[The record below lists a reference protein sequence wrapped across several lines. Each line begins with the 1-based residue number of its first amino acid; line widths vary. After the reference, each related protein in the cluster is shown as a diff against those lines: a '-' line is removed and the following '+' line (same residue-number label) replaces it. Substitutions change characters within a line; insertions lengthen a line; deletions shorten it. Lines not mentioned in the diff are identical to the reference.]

1 MSGEAPAVRLLDA
14 ALLDVVSR
22 DAVSRPRRRANFN
35 LHPDETFPAH
45 RLLNAIEPDSY
56 LPPHRHLDP
65 LKEETII
72 VLRGELGVLQFDDG
86 GRVLAG
92 WRLAAGSACFGID
105 IAHGVWHTAIA
116 LCPGTVIFEAKAGP
130 YRPLAEEERAPWAPA
145 EGDPAAIAYWQSLR
159 DAVPHEVAAA

>member
-1 MSGEAPAVRLLDA
+1 MSGEAPAIRLLDA
-14 ALLDVVSR
+14 ALLDAVSR
-22 DAVSRPRRRANFN
+22 DAASRPRRRANFN
-35 LHPDETFPAH
+35 FHPADTFPAH

-65 LKEETII
+65 LKDETIV
-72 VLRGELGVLQFDDG
+72 VLRGELGVLRFDDG
-86 GRVLAG
+86 GRVVAG
-92 WRLAAGSACFGID
+92 WRLVAGGECFGVD

-130 YRPLAEEERAPWAPA
+130 YRPLADAERAPWAPA

-159 DAVPHEVAAA
+159 DVISLGVTAA